1 MKNLFTALKNL
12 IVSSF
17 IFTSKVNTELQ
28 NTTFCPECGALLF
41 TNEDLEAYANV
52 GICEACFIRISDESL
67 LMCENW
73 YYNEEEIESID
84 DDTSDIEYHQ
94 HSSDYCEADNL
105 VSCPTCGR
113 PMSSTSLQYQNVG
126 ECEQCYF
133 GF

>member
-12 IVSSF
+12 IISSF

-52 GICEACFIRISDESL
+52 GICDACFIRISDENL
-67 LMCENW
+67 LMCEQD
-73 YYNEEEIESID
+73 YYEDI

-94 HSSDYCEADNL
+94 HSSEYCEADHL
-105 VSCPTCGR
+105 VTCPTCGR
-113 PMSSTSLQYQNVG
+113 EMSIHSAQYQNIG

-133 GF
+133 G